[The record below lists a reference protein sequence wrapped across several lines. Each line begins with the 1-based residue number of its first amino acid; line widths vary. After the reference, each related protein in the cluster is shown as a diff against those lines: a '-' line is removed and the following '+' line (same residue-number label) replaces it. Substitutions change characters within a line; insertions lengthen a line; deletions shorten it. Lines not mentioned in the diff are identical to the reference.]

1 LATVTE
7 MTDAVSRFE
16 TVLASPHHLL
26 WFGANESADLALAR
40 TAAARLATVHVS
52 ESPAAVVAS
61 PPEPFRD
68 RSPAVIMLG
77 SSSPGRWTLSD
88 AIALARRWPLS
99 PIVSVA
105 STIVDG
111 RRRSGPPIPGID
123 EVMWHDL
130 PGRLRAWLDDRE
142 RGRPGTRGQPT
153 TARREEAIVE
163 NVRPR
168 VRGLGLTIAA
178 ARPVDLEA
186 LADLSIAAGAIVNRR
201 TCSRP
206 PMDDD
211 AVVVIWDV
219 GLIDAPSLAWLRILV
234 ANRPGRRVVLFES
247 FPRAET
253 TVAALEAGA
262 AAVLGRPCGVE
273 TYAGTLLAVVSG
285 L

>member
-1 LATVTE
+1 MTE
-7 MTDAVSRFE
+7 VVSCFE
-16 TVLASPHHLL
+16 PVVAPPHHLL
-26 WFGANESADLALAR
+26 WLGTNESTDLALAR
-40 TAAARLATVHVS
+40 TAAARLATVHVR
-52 ESPAAVVAS
+52 ESPAEALAT
-61 PPEPFRD
+61 PPEPFCD
-68 RSPAVIMLG
+68 RSPAVILLG

-88 AIALARRWPLS
+88 AIAVSRRWPLA

-111 RRRSGPPIPGID
+111 RRRSGPPVPGID

-142 RGRPGTRGQPT
+142 RGRPGTRGQPI

-168 VRGLGLTIAA
+168 VRGLGLSLAA
-178 ARPVDLEA
+178 GRPVDLEA

-206 PMDDD
+206 PIDDD
-211 AVVVIWDV
+211 AAVVVWDV
-219 GLIDAPSLAWLRILV
+219 GLIDAPSLAWLRILA

-273 TYAGTLLAVVSG
+273 AFAGTLLAVVSG
-285 L
+285 S